1 MRLRSAR
8 NRCNICQSD
17 ARWDGGAA
25 DGDQSISLGF
35 AAVNQ
40 HAPFSPH
47 KNFADNLR
55 ALCTRHG
62 SIAAVCRALGMNRQQ
77 FNKYLSGSTLPN
89 VATLEKICGF
99 FAIESESLFHDP
111 ASFLKPKQE
120 ALPGG
125 LSLPGFGFAAN
136 AFAALQPATLRAG
149 CYHLYSLWPR
159 DEAKCLREA
168 LLIQNRGGATV
179 FTRFTK
185 FRAVGH
191 RQHYYLS
198 GRHDGV
204 VLESEKARF
213 LLSLNR
219 KGCGEVSLVSIGAEN
234 ALSQGF
240 LSGLALVM
248 APSGSP
254 QAVRATLQ
262 FRGCSDV
269 LRRTIREAGVLP
281 VDDPSIPDEV
291 RQSLTLPSKAPVA
304 HLEAFS
310 LLDGLPTAFR

>member
-1 MRLRSAR
+1 M
-8 NRCNICQSD
+8 
-17 ARWDGGAA
+17 
-25 DGDQSISLGF
+25 
-35 AAVNQ
+35 NQ
-40 HAPFSPH
+40 QAPFSPH
-47 KNFADNLR
+47 RNFADNLR

-89 VATLEKICGF
+89 VATLEKLCGF
-99 FAIESESLFHDP
+99 FRIESDALFRDP
-111 ASFLKPKQE
+111 LAFHKPVDPPRL
-120 ALPGG
+120 AGLPLPG
-125 LSLPGFGFAAN
+125 LSLAAS
-136 AFAALQPATLRAG
+136 AFAAMQPTTLRTG

-168 LLIQNRGGATV
+168 LFIQSKGAATV

-185 FRAVGH
+185 YRPVAQ

-204 VLESEKARF
+204 VLEAEKARY

-219 KGCGEVSLVSIGAEN
+219 KGCGDVGLLTVGAEN

-254 QAVRATLQ
+254 QAMRATLQ
-262 FRGCSDV
+262 FRGGTDV
-269 LRRTIREAGVLP
+269 LRRTIREAGVLAMN
-281 VDDPSIPDEV
+281 DPSIPDEV
-291 RQSLTLPSKAPVA
+291 RQSLTLPRDTRAVA
-304 HLEAFS
+304 HLEAYS
-310 LLDGLPTAFR
+310 LLDGLPSACS